1 MNAHKCININP
12 KELREAPFITNN
24 PDDPDANNGL
34 ITSIWGPPEWDSV
47 HATTFGYPINPSEE
61 EKKHYLEYFRL
72 KGYVL
77 PCGLC
82 RTSYQQFI
90 KEGDTLLDMSVM
102 ESRETLTKW
111 GFRIHNRVNKKLG
124 VDYGET
130 YEELCY
136 KYESFRAK
144 CSKKEKGCLMPLS
157 IKALSY
163 QKADIHRA
171 PIISIK
177 YSRALSNHAKSLG
190 MHSYNNF
197 VNYYSSLVR
206 NTEEWGKRDCAAR
219 KIIKYMRMNGISAL
233 DDNDMPS
240 FHEMLLISM
249 LSSTL
254 ELEVLDKIYKK
265 TTIYSDSDVD

>member
-1 MNAHKCININP
+1 MNAHKCINIDQ

-34 ITSIWGPPEWDSV
+34 ITSIWGPPEWDSF
-47 HATTFGYPINPSEE
+47 HATTFGYPINPTEE
-61 EKKHYLEYFRL
+61 DKINYLNYFIL
-72 KGYVL
+72 KGFVL

-82 RTSYQQFI
+82 RTSYQKFI
-90 KEGDTLLDMSVM
+90 KEGDTLLDMNVM

-111 GFRIHNRVNKKLG
+111 GFRIHNAVNKKLG
-124 VDYGET
+124 VNYGET

-144 CSKKEKGCLMPLS
+144 CSKTEKGCLMPLS
-157 IKALSY
+157 MKALSY

-171 PIISIK
+171 PLIPAK
-177 YSRALSNHAKSLG
+177 YTKALSKHAQKLG
-190 MHSYNNF
+190 MHNYDNF

-206 NTEEWGKRDCAAR
+206 NTEEWGRRDCAAR
-219 KIIKYMRMNGISAL
+219 KIIKYMRMNGINPL
-233 DDNDMPS
+233 DEDGMPS
-240 FHEMLLISM
+240 FYEMLLISM

-254 ELEVLDKIYKK
+254 GIEELEKIYQ
-265 TTIYSDSDVD
+265 TVDL